1 MRIAKRIHQL
11 CKEAGLS
18 TGCVEERAGLPLG
31 YIAGLHSGRYAVTCE
46 TLRRMEP
53 ELGVPHARF
62 FFAEG
67 EGVSTPRLTPGA
79 ALEELAQ
86 DGGTQRPIKAFC
98 LSTLRRA
105 LKLASGY
112 L

>member
-18 TGCVEERAGLPLG
+18 TLCVEESAGLPAG
-31 YIAGLHSGRYAVTCE
+31 YIDSLESGRCAISCE
-46 TLRRMEP
+46 ALGRLEP

-67 EGVSTPRLTPGA
+67 EGLSTPRLTPA
-79 ALEELAQ
+79 ASLEELAR
-86 DGGTQRPIKAFC
+86 DVGSRRPLKTLC

-105 LKLASGY
+105 LKLASG
-112 L
+112 